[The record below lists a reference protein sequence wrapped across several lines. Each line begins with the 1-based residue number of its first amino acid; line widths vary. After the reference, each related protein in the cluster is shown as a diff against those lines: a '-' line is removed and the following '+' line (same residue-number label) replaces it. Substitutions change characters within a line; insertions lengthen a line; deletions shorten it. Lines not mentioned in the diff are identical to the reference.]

1 MSLTGGADLVTI
13 VFKTSSRSCVPPI
26 STKVSNRPLRV
37 GAAAA
42 SRQELPARPV
52 KISPTAMIE
61 AELSPTQEPV
71 LGLYL
76 HVAYM
81 SVMAGFGRQVGRGDI
96 TPNLIGVLALLH
108 QRPGMSQ
115 AELARLIG
123 LERATVGVQIARAI
137 SKGYVRRDNS
147 RHDGRRY
154 ALYITPRGQQM
165 LLALRQRIPAHE
177 KRVGARLT
185 YEERLQLR
193 ALLDKLVFG

>member
-1 MSLTGGADLVTI
+1 VRNRTSGTGVGEV
-13 VFKTSSRSCVPPI
+13 SRRESPDGPD
-26 STKVSNRPLRV
+26 T
-37 GAAAA
+37 
-42 SRQELPARPV
+42 
-52 KISPTAMIE
+52 ISPTALIE
-61 AELSPTQEPV
+61 AELSPTHEPV

-81 SVMAGFGRQVGRGDI
+81 SVMAGFGAQVGRGDI

-115 AELARLIG
+115 AEFARLIG
-123 LERATVGVQIARAI
+123 LERATVGVQVARAI
-137 SKGYVRRDNS
+137 SKGYVRRDDS

-154 ALYITPRGQQM
+154 ALYLTPRGQKM
-165 LLALRQRIPAHE
+165 LQALRQRIPAHE

-185 YEERLQLR
+185 PEERIQLR